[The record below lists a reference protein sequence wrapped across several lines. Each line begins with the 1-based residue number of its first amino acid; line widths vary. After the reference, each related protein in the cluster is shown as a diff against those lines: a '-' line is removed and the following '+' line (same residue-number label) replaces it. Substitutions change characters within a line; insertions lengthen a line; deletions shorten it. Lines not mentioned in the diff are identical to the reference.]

1 EVIPKLKGKDI
12 GHIDITYHNLKHS
25 KKIKWQ
31 QLASSTRWLQELYPI
46 DGEFTKKLGIAD
58 SLIQFHTTYQESPIY
73 KISVSNSKWEAI
85 FTDEFNPKYIV
96 LPFFKQFPK
105 YDSIRVETG
114 WFKAKLNNK
123 MLADEAIDTDLIRF
137 WRHYQ

>member
-1 EVIPKLKGKDI
+1 RFKKQIYSELQKKGASKNSIDVKVLNAYKQGFSWLNEEIIPKLKGKDI

-46 DGEFTKKLGIAD
+46 DGEFTRKLGIAD

-73 KISVSNSKWEAI
+73 KISVSNSKGEVI
-85 FTDEFNPKYIV
+85 FTDEFNP
-96 LPFFKQFPK
+96 
-105 YDSIRVETG
+105 
-114 WFKAKLNNK
+114 
-123 MLADEAIDTDLIRF
+123 
-137 WRHYQ
+137 